1 MTNILNMYNITL
13 VKNLF
18 AKNIE
23 QVPTRNGYG
32 DGLVEAGK
40 IDPNVVVLCCDLT
53 DSTRSKAFKDAYPDR
68 FIEVGVAE
76 QNMAGIAAGLALEGK
91 VAFCSSY
98 AVFNPGRNWDQV
110 RVSVCYNEAN
120 VKIVGAHAGIS
131 VGPDGA
137 THQALED
144 IATTRVL
151 PNMTVLAP
159 CDAIE
164 TKKATLAAAKL
175 KGPVY
180 LRFARENTP
189 VFTTNKT
196 EFKIGKAEIFKEGS
210 DVTII
215 GCGPL
220 VYEALKAAK
229 ELQKEKI
236 EAEVINCHT
245 IKPID
250 KKTIINSAKKTGRVV
265 TIEEH
270 QITGGLG
277 GAVAEVLSQNYPVP
291 MQIIGMPDSFG
302 ESGQPQELL
311 DKYGMN
317 TDNILKA
324 VNKLLK

>member
-1 MTNILNMYNITL
+1 MYNKTL

-18 AKNIE
+18 GKNIE

-32 DGLVEAGK
+32 EGVVEAGQK
-40 IDPNVVVLCCDLT
+40 DPNVMVLCCDLT
-53 DSTRSKAFKDAYPDR
+53 DSTRSAAFKEKFPQR
-68 FIEVGVAE
+68 FVEVGVAE
-76 QNMAGIAAGLALEGK
+76 QNLVGLAVGMALEGK
-91 VAFCSSY
+91 VPFCSSY

-110 RVSVCYNEAN
+110 RVSVCYNQAN

-144 IATTRVL
+144 IAITRCL
-151 PNMTVLAP
+151 PHMTVIVP
-159 CDAIE
+159 CDYLE
-164 TKKATLAAAKL
+164 TKKATIEAAKL

-180 LRFARENTP
+180 LRFAREKTP
-189 VFTTNKT
+189 VFTTAKT
-196 EFKIGKAEIFKEGS
+196 PFKIGKAEVFKEGK

-220 VYEALKAAK
+220 VYVALQAAE
-229 ELQKEKI
+229 ELRKQKI
-236 EAEVINCHT
+236 DAEVINCHT

-250 KKTIINSAKKTGRVV
+250 VKTIVQSAKKTGKVV

-270 QITGGLG
+270 QIYGGLG
-277 GAVAEVLSQNYPVP
+277 GAVAEVLSQNHPVP
-291 MQIIGMPDSFG
+291 LQIIGMPDSFG
-302 ESGQPQELL
+302 ESGEPQQLL

-317 TDNILKA
+317 VAEIIKR
-324 VNKLLK
+324 VKKLIK

>member
-1 MTNILNMYNITL
+1 MYNKTL
-13 VKNLF
+13 IKNLF

-32 DGLVEAGK
+32 EGLVEAGNK
-40 IDPNVVVLCCDLT
+40 DKNVVVLCCDLT
-53 DSTRSKAFKDAYPDR
+53 DSTRSKAFKEKFPDR

-76 QNMAGIAAGLALEGK
+76 QNMAGLAAGMALNGLIP
-91 VAFCSSY
+91 FCSSY
-98 AVFNPGRNWDQV
+98 AVFNPGRNWDQI

-137 THQALED
+137 THQGLED
-144 IATTRVL
+144 IAITRCL

-159 CDAIE
+159 CDYLE
-164 TKKATLAAAKL
+164 TKKATLAAAKI

-180 LRFARENTP
+180 LRFAREKTP

-196 EFKIGKAEIFKEGS
+196 PFKVGRAEVFKEGN
-210 DVTII
+210 DITII
-215 GCGPL
+215 SFGPL

-229 ELQKEKI
+229 DLQKQKI
-236 EAEVINCHT
+236 DAEVINCHT

-250 KKTIINSAKKTGRVV
+250 IKTIVKSAKKTGKVV

-270 QITGGLG
+270 QIYGGLG
-277 GAVAEVLSQNYPVP
+277 GAVAEVLAQNQPVP

-302 ESGQPQELL
+302 ESGEPQQLL

-317 TDNILKA
+317 VFEIIKA
-324 VNKLLK
+324 VKKLMK

>member
-1 MTNILNMYNITL
+1 MTNILNMYNKTL
-13 VKNLF
+13 IKNLF

-32 DGLVEAGK
+32 EGTVEAGK
-40 IDPNVVVLCCDLT
+40 LDPNVMVLCCDLT
-53 DSTRSKAFKDAYPDR
+53 DSTRSKAFKEAYPDR
-68 FIEVGVAE
+68 FIEIGVAE
-76 QNMAGIAAGLALEGK
+76 QNMAGVAAGLALEGK
-91 VAFCSSY
+91 VPFCSSY

-159 CDAIE
+159 CDSIE

-180 LRFARENTP
+180 LRFAREKTP

-196 EFKIGKAEIFKEGS
+196 PFKIGKAEVFKEGS

-220 VYEALKAAK
+220 VHEALKAAK

-277 GAVAEVLSQNYPVP
+277 GAVAEVLSQNQPVP

-317 TDNILKA
+317 AENIIKA
-324 VNKLLK
+324 VKKLIK